1 MKEELTIVKVGG
13 KIVEDKLA
21 LHDLINKFTSLR
33 GPKILVHGGGRSATR
48 MAERLGIESQMVN
61 GRRVTDKEMLDIVTM
76 VYGGLVNKNI
86 VALLQASQVNAI
98 GLTGVD
104 GNAILSHRRE
114 VKSVDYGYVGD
125 VDQVN
130 ALLLSQ
136 LIYSELIPVM
146 APLTHNGKGD
156 LLNTNADTIAASCAI
171 GLSEFFDVRL
181 IFCFEKRGVLL
192 DTENE
197 NSVIANMNQVLYEK
211 YKTEGIIDG
220 GMIPKLDNS
229 FDALK
234 KGVKEV
240 IITSAELLGSN
251 KGTHISLA

>member
-1 MKEELTIVKVGG
+1 MSNRDSLENQVETGSVLVK
-13 KIVEDKLA
+13 
-21 LHDLINKFTSLR
+21 S
-33 GPKILVHGGGRSATR
+33 
-48 MAERLGIESQMVN
+48 
-61 GRRVTDKEMLDIVTM
+61 
-76 VYGGLVNKNI
+76 NI
-86 VALLQASQVNAI
+86 VSLEGS
-98 GLTGVD
+98 
-104 GNAILSHRRE
+104 
-114 VKSVDYGYVGD
+114 
-125 VDQVN
+125 
-130 ALLLSQ
+130 
-136 LIYSELIPVM
+136 YSESGVEPNYIDDDYI
-146 APLTHNGKGD
+146 D

-251 KGTHISLA
+251 KGTHISLE